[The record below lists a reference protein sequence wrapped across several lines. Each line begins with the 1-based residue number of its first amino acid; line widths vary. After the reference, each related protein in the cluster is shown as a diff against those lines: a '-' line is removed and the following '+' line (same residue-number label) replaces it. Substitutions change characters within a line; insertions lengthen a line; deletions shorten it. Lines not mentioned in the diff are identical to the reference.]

1 MLVGSVREHAG
12 AQGHGGAVRR
22 RKVASDGRTQWRFVD
37 RTRLALEI
45 VRVDTLLE
53 MMIKADLEPWHVL
66 LREAVIPSLRDHEVE
81 HRKPLRSE
89 ERRLQWSEPPQHLP
103 LRLRQTRE
111 LRDQRGHPGAGREH
125 QAPGLVD
132 AAVRSD
138 AHSIAHRFPAE
149 YSLPGPDLRAGGQGA
164 RDVGADA
171 ALRKKE
177 AAAGL
182 QERQVL
188 GR

>member
-1 MLVGSVREHAG
+1 MLVGSVGEHAG
-12 AQGHGGAVRR
+12 AQSHSGAVRR
-22 RKVASDGRTQWRFVD
+22 REVACSDRAQWCFVD
-37 RTRLALEI
+37 RARLALEI
-45 VRVDTLLE
+45 VWIYPLLE
-53 MMIKADLEPWHVL
+53 MMVKTDLEPWHVV
-66 LREAVIPSLRDHEVE
+66 LRESVIPSFRDHEVE

-89 ERRLQWSEPPQHLP
+89 ERRLQGSEPPQHLP

-111 LRDQRGHPGAGREH
+111 LRDQRGQPGAGCED

-132 AAVRSD
+132 AAVRGD

-149 YSLPGPDLRAGGQGA
+149 YSLSGPDVRACGQGA
-164 RDVGADA
+164 LDVGADA
-171 ALRKKE
+171 ALRQEE
-177 AAAGL
+177 AATRL